1 MSFLKMNKVSFQIE
15 KMDLLIAVYIFCVAV
30 SELMGAKTFPVF
42 DWGWVRLNAS
52 VAVFVIP
59 LIFTINDVIVEV
71 YGKERARSIVRSS
84 LVVIFLILIYSL
96 IVTNLPAS
104 KRFASSESAYDAVF
118 GLSARISAASL
129 IAFALSDFLDIYVF
143 SLIREKLGKKA
154 LWFRNNASNFI
165 SQFIDSSVFLILAFY
180 ALDQS
185 FGSNLS
191 FIVSLLIPYWLLRCV
206 LSVAETPLVYMGV
219 NWLKKDKR

>member
-1 MSFLKMNKVSFQIE
+1 MTFLKVE

-42 DWGWVRLNAS
+42 DFGWVRLNAS

-71 YGKERARSIVRSS
+71 YGKERARSVVRSS

-96 IVTNLPAS
+96 LVTNLPAS
-104 KRFASSESAYDAVF
+104 KRFLSQENAYDAIF

-143 SLIREKLGKKA
+143 SLIREKFGKKA
-154 LWFRNNASNFI
+154 LWLRNNVSNFI
-165 SQFIDSSVFLILAFY
+165 SQFIDSAAFLTLAFY

-185 FGSNLS
+185 FTSNIG
-191 FIVSLLIPYWLLRCV
+191 FIVSLLIPYWLLRCA
-206 LSVAETPLVYMGV
+206 LSVLETPLVYLGV
-219 NWLKKDKR
+219 NWLKKSDQ

>member
-1 MSFLKMNKVSFQIE
+1 MTFLKIE
-15 KMDLLIAVYIFCVAV
+15 KMDLLIAIYIFCVAV

-104 KRFASSESAYDAVF
+104 KRFMSQESAYDAVF

-129 IAFALSDFLDIYVF
+129 IAFALSDFLDIYIF

-165 SQFIDSSVFLILAFY
+165 SQFIDSAVFLILAFY

-185 FGSNLS
+185 LGSNMG

-206 LSVAETPLVYMGV
+206 LSVLETPIVYLGV
-219 NWLKKDKR
+219 RWLKGKE

>member
-1 MSFLKMNKVSFQIE
+1 MSFLKIE
-15 KMDLLIAVYIFCVAV
+15 KMDLLVAVYIFCVAV

-42 DWGWVRLNAS
+42 DFGWVRLNAS

-59 LIFTINDVIVEV
+59 LIFTINDVVTEV

-84 LVVIFLILIYSL
+84 LVVIFLLLLYSL
-96 IVTNLPAS
+96 LVTNLPAS

-143 SLIREKLGKKA
+143 VWLREKFGKGR
-154 LWFRNNASNFI
+154 LWLRNNVSNFV
-165 SQFIDSSVFLILAFY
+165 SQFIDSGVFLILAFY

-185 FGSNLS
+185 FGSNMG
-191 FIVSLLIPYWLLRCV
+191 FIISLLIPYWLLRCA
-206 LSVAETPLVYMGV
+206 LSVLETPLVYLGV
-219 NWLKKDKR
+219 KWLKK

>member
-1 MSFLKMNKVSFQIE
+1 
-15 KMDLLIAVYIFCVAV
+15 MDLLIAVYIFCVAV

-42 DWGWVRLNAS
+42 DFGWVRLNAS

-59 LIFTINDVIVEV
+59 LIFTINDVIAEV
-71 YGKERARSIVRSS
+71 YGKERARSVVRSS

-96 IVTNLPAS
+96 LVTNLPAS
-104 KRFASSESAYDAVF
+104 RRFLPQEAAYDAVF

-129 IAFALSDFLDIYVF
+129 IAFALSDFLDIYIF

-165 SQFIDSSVFLILAFY
+165 SQFVDSATFLTLAFY

-185 FGSNLS
+185 FTSNMG
-191 FIVSLLIPYWLLRCV
+191 FIISLLIPYWLLRCI
-206 LSVAETPLVYMGV
+206 LSIIETPLVYLGV
-219 NWLKKDKR
+219 NWLRGEKR

>member
-1 MSFLKMNKVSFQIE
+1 MTFLKIE

-84 LVVIFLILIYSL
+84 LVVIFLILLYSL
-96 IVTNLPAS
+96 LVTNLPVS
-104 KRFASSESAYDAVF
+104 KRFTAQEGAYDAIF
-118 GLSARISAASL
+118 GLSARFSAASL
-129 IAFALSDFLDIYVF
+129 IAFALSDFLDIYIF
-143 SLIREKLGKKA
+143 AWLRERFGKSKLW
-154 LWFRNNASNFI
+154 LRNNVSNFV
-165 SQFIDSSVFLILAFY
+165 SQFIDSATFLILAFY
-180 ALDQS
+180 AFDQS
-185 FGSNLS
+185 FSGNMN
-191 FIVSLLIPYWLLRCV
+191 FIISLLIPYWLLRCG
-206 LSVAETPLVYMGV
+206 LSIIETPLVYLGV
-219 NWLKKDKR
+219 NWLRGEKK

>member
-1 MSFLKMNKVSFQIE
+1 MSFLKIE

-59 LIFTINDVIVEV
+59 LIFTINDVVIEV

-84 LVVIFLILIYSL
+84 LVVIFLLLLYSL
-96 IVTNLPAS
+96 LVTSLPAS
-104 KRFASSESAYDAVF
+104 KRFASSEGAYDAVF

-129 IAFALSDFLDIYVF
+129 IAFAVSDFLDIYLFVW
-143 SLIREKLGKKA
+143 IREKFGKGR
-154 LWFRNNASNFI
+154 LWLRNNVSNFV
-165 SQFIDSSVFLILAFY
+165 SQFIDSATFLILAFY

-185 FGSNLS
+185 FGSNMS
-191 FIVSLLIPYWLLRCV
+191 FIVSLLIPYWLLRCL
-206 LSVAETPLVYMGV
+206 LSVIETPLVYLGV
-219 NWLKKDKR
+219 KWLRGNK

>member
-1 MSFLKMNKVSFQIE
+1 
-15 KMDLLIAVYIFCVAV
+15 MDLLVALYIFCVAV

-42 DWGWVRLNAS
+42 DFGWVRLNAS

-96 IVTNLPAS
+96 LVTNLPPS
-104 KRFASSESAYDAVF
+104 KRFMSQESAYDAVF

-143 SLIREKLGKKA
+143 AWIREKFGKKA
-154 LWFRNNASNFI
+154 LWLRNNASNFI
-165 SQFIDSSVFLILAFY
+165 SQFVDSATFLTLAFY

-185 FGSNLS
+185 IASNTG
-191 FIVSLLIPYWLLRCV
+191 FIVSLLIPYWLLRCA
-206 LSVAETPLVYMGV
+206 LSILETPLVYLGV
-219 NWLKKDKR
+219 NWLKKEK

>member
-1 MSFLKMNKVSFQIE
+1 MTFLKIE

-59 LIFTINDVIVEV
+59 LIFTINDVITEV

-84 LVVIFLILIYSL
+84 LVVILLILFYSL
-96 IVTNLPAS
+96 LVTNLPAS
-104 KRFASSESAYDAVF
+104 RRFVSQESAYDSVF
-118 GLSARISAASL
+118 GLSARFSAASL
-129 IAFALSDFLDIYVF
+129 IAFALSDFLDIYIF
-143 SLIREKLGKKA
+143 SWLREKFGKKA
-154 LWFRNNASNFI
+154 LWFRNNASNFV
-165 SQFIDSSVFLILAFY
+165 SQFVDSATFLILAFY

-185 FGSNLS
+185 FTGNMS
-191 FIVSLLIPYWLLRCV
+191 FILSLLIPYWILRCV
-206 LSVAETPLVYMGV
+206 LSVIETPLVYLGV
-219 NWLKKDKR
+219 KWLKK